1 MGELGLM
8 GQEAST
14 LIESWGDALVHLI
27 KEGGDVDMT
36 IVLPYR
42 EESDER
48 RLREGKWA
56 SAGP

>member
-1 MGELGLM
+1 L
-8 GQEAST
+8 
-14 LIESWGDALVHLI
+14 GDALVHLI

-56 SAGP
+56 SAGPKRINRRGPLRFFRN